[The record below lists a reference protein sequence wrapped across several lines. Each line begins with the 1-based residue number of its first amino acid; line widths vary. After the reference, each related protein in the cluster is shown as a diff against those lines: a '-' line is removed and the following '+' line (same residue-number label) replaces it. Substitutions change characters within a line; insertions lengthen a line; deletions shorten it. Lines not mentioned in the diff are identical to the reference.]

1 MSIDRAQGCLL
12 GQLAR
17 DALGSLVGFQPP
29 EEKRAA
35 DAVMAELGV
44 TPTEVIRMLYRQISL
59 HRRLPF
65 DVALPPETLT
75 AMNDAKSGSTER
87 LALDDLKAQL
97 DTIC

>member
-1 MSIDRAQGCLL
+1 MHGMVTTKSPKSSVINVRIA
-12 GQLAR
+12 
-17 DALGSLVGFQPP
+17 P

>member
-1 MSIDRAQGCLL
+1 MHGMVTTKSPKSSVINVRIA
-12 GQLAR
+12 
-17 DALGSLVGFQPP
+17 P

-75 AMNDAKSGSTER
+75 AMNDAKSGRTER
-87 LALDDLKAQL
+87 LALDGLKAQL
-97 DTIC
+97 DAFC